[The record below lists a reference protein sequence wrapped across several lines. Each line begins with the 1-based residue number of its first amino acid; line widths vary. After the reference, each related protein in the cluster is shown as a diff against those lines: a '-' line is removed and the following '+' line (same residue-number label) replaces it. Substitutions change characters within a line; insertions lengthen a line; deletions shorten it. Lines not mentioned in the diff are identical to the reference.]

1 MKKKTLAMMLS
12 ALETVHSSTTLE
24 QYTLPGNVAADILI
38 YAYDFGDISSKTVAD
53 LGCGSGILGVGA
65 LLLAAAGAVFVDC
78 DPHALEVC
86 RTNLEKATKDLKV
99 GKIIFECSNIENITL
114 TVDTVV
120 QNPPFGTR
128 RKGVDVQFLKKA
140 TEIAPVVYSL
150 HKKGNADFLSQHTHH
165 TLTHVKDVTIPLY
178 RSYPFHTKRVVEI
191 EAELLR
197 FEKVKI

>member
-1 MKKKTLAMMLS
+1 MKKKNLAIMLS
-12 ALETVHSSTTLE
+12 ALETVHSSSTLE
-24 QYTLPGNVAADILI
+24 QYTLTGNVAADILI
-38 YAYDFGDISSKTVAD
+38 YAYDFGDIDSRVVAD

-65 LLLAAAGAVFVDC
+65 LLLGASSVTFVDC
-78 DPHALEVC
+78 DPQAIEVA
-86 RTNLEKATKDLKV
+86 RTNLERAAKDLKAD
-99 GKIIFECSNIENITL
+99 KTIFECSNIENITL
-114 TVDTVV
+114 TADTVV

-150 HKKGNADFLSQHTHH
+150 HKKGNANFLSQHTHH
-165 TLTHVKDVTIPLY
+165 MLTHVKDITLPLY
-178 RSYPFHTKRVVEI
+178 RRYPFHTRRVVYV